1 MDGSVKDT
9 PSKIVDTL
17 VSHFQL
23 LLNNLEGYNK
33 FEQDKMLKFIPK
45 LVSPEDNKVLNQ
57 PISFEEVKNVI
68 FDMNP
73 KKSPR
78 PDKF

>member
-9 PSKIVDTL
+9 PSKIADTL

-23 LLNNLEGYNK
+23 LLNNLEGSNK

-45 LVSPEDNKVLNQ
+45 FVSPKDNKVLNQ
-57 PISFEEVKNVI
+57 PISFEEVRNVI

-73 KKSPR
+73 EKSPG
-78 PDKF
+78 PDGF